1 MAARFVALLLLASLS
16 FAAADAGSS
25 RLVAQL
31 NAAGCTGFVNLLKEA
46 DLLDEVQ
53 AKLDDGAATLF
64 VPSDDAL
71 MYKISP
77 ALLAYLKAP
86 VNKDILRKV
95 LQFHVVTERISA
107 FKWDG
112 AHPTLEG
119 SPATLRM
126 DALAFYVSNVAVK
139 QYNAI
144 INQDA
149 VVHTIRGLMIPSTLE
164 STLGSV
170 DFASVVLEDEEDG
183 RRILQAAVP
192 SAPPSQPPSP
202 PAPSPPK
209 SAPRLISGLRWMAS
223 IAALFAVALLW

>member
-16 FAAADAGSS
+16 FAAADGS
-25 RLVAQL
+25 RLAAQL
-31 NAAGCTGFVNLLKEA
+31 NAAGCSGFVKLMEQA
-46 DLLDEVQ
+46 DLLDEIQ
-53 AKLDDGAATLF
+53 AKVDNGEVTMF

-71 MYKISP
+71 MYKLSP

-95 LQFHVVTERISA
+95 LLFHVLTERISA

-119 SPATLRM
+119 SAANLRM

-139 QYNAI
+139 QYNAV

-149 VVHTIRGLMIPSTLE
+149 VVHTIRGLMIPSSLE
-164 STLGSV
+164 SVLGSV

-183 RRILQAAVP
+183 RRILAGTPTVAP
-192 SAPPSQPPSP
+192 TAPPSTPPSP
-202 PAPSPPK
+202 PPPK
-209 SAPRLISGLRWMAS
+209 ASAPMLASGLRWIAS
-223 IAALFAVALLW
+223 VAALFAVALLW